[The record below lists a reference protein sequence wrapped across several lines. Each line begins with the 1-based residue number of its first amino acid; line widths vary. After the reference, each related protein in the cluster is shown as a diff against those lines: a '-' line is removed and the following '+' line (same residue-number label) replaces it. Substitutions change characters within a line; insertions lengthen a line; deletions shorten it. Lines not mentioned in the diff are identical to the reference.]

1 MCHVITLYL
10 EPISS
15 FFGAYFAFD
24 LFFLEI
30 LSIQTEIA
38 VKRKRYTLFF
48 YKNIFYKNIEAEI
61 YEILRIF

>member
-15 FFGAYFAFD
+15 FFGTYFAFAI
-24 LFFLEI
+24 FFLEI

-38 VKRKRYTLFF
+38 VTGKG
-48 YKNIFYKNIEAEI
+48 
-61 YEILRIF
+61 